1 MKRKKQLQRKILL
14 WIAGMLLLQGPLPV
28 FAAAVPSGLEQN
40 TVMPS
45 NLEQNTASSF
55 SPEQNTATPSNL
67 EQTAATPSNVEQ
79 KPEEKRIVQ
88 GNMPAAQAAV
98 SDKSN
103 GLEFYYGSQLP
114 LVETAY
120 TAGGGEIVWKPVV
133 EGGQAVSG
141 TLILK
146 DAVIEGSIK
155 MPVPVRMELEGSSRI
170 TTASTGGAGIYLV
183 SPDGASCNLAITGSG
198 SLEVNARTG
207 IQLSGSLTVEETTLL
222 VDYGSGGMSGNG
234 IYTLQG
240 DVVIRDSRVSI
251 KSNTGIGSSSGAIFA
266 SQSGGGK
273 VRIENSQ
280 VTAVN
285 EAGAA
290 IHTYQTIELISSDVR
305 AVGNTNTNNASG
317 TLNFQYFQMDGGT
330 LYAENQGTDHEIP
343 LFPVSEDRIKAVN
356 NAVIYGVSADLRLP
370 FQGDCVWYAGCSY
383 EEASSEI
390 TVGSGYVFGN
400 VTWNDNMRFVPG
412 KSLFIGN
419 YSTKDT
425 TLTIPAGVTVE
436 IPAGSKLNV
445 RYSDDYQTKGSL
457 LNQGIITVADKGGLT
472 SNTGAVLYNQG
483 TLQIQQGGELENYFG
498 SVFENHGTVELQK
511 GGELYNYYDT
521 KNKIS
526 GLIQN
531 YGELNI
537 SDGAVLQ
544 NQSRLENSGTINTE
558 GNFSTILLSNYDAV
572 IINTGTING
581 FVIEMH
587 DTSYVNEANGRTV
600 LKSGQTLT
608 LGAGAASVSRSRT
621 LRVSEGAEL
630 YIETGA
636 VVDAR
641 THVTTD
647 TLRDYLDLKDS
658 LVVDGLLLL
667 PEKLPEKDQAELLE
681 KISGKGKVQLG
692 NSERYIVRVDLGEK
706 TETQLIEE
714 DGYVILPVDPV
725 RDGCLF
731 RGWYVRRA
739 GDGVLEP
746 YDLQTPVKGSLE
758 LAARWTG
765 INQWTEP
772 LAVTNWIY
780 GSAASGASA
789 VPKFGEV
796 KYTYS
801 SRPDGGFTEKIPIKA
816 GTWYVRA
823 EVEETEDYTGLTAEA
838 LMFRI
843 EPKAYEEGGTIT
855 ISRVGS
861 PEDVKELVIKDGEV
875 ILQEGTDYKVSDIRN
890 GNIVTVTIT
899 LMGNYTGTAVRSYL
913 LPSGPGENDAGSGN
927 SPGTA
932 ERPGPENGGES
943 SQFLM
948 QKSAQT
954 GDGAPVGFWAS
965 ALILSFVL
973 TAVFAYKNGTAFH
986 GMLYKKK

>member
-1 MKRKKQLQRKILL
+1 MKSIKEAEMKRKKQLQRKILL

-120 TAGGGEIVWKPVV
+120 TAGGGGIVWKPVV

-170 TTASTGGAGIYLV
+170 TTASTGGTGIYLV

-305 AVGNTNTNNASG
+305 AVGNTNTDNASG

-330 LYAENQGTDHEIP
+330 LYAENQGADHEIP

-457 LNQGIITVADKGGLT
+457 LNQG
-472 SNTGAVLYNQG
+472 
-483 TLQIQQGGELENYFG
+483 
-498 SVFENHGTVELQK
+498 TVELQK

-558 GNFSTILLSNYDAV
+558 GDFSTILRSNYDAV

-608 LGAGAASVSRSRT
+608 LGAGAASGSRSRT

-681 KISGKGKVQLG
+681 KISGKGKVRLG

-714 DGYVILPVDPV
+714 DGYVIFPVDPV
-725 RDGCLF
+725 RDGYLF

-746 YDLQTPVKGSLE
+746 YDLQTPVKGSME

-801 SRPDGGFTEKIPIKA
+801 SRPDGGFTEKVPIKA

-875 ILQEGTDYKVSDIRN
+875 ILQEGTDYQVSDIRN

-943 SQFLM
+943 PQLLM

-954 GDGAPVGFWAS
+954 GDGAPVGFWVS

-986 GMLYKKK
+986 GMFYKKK